1 MMSETAEVDR
11 LAVTDA
17 VLKTVDLTRSFDS
30 IQAVDHVGFALER
43 GELQGL
49 IGPNGAGKTTFM
61 RLLSGILEPDDGS
74 IILDGEDITTL
85 PSYERT
91 RKGLAQSLQIESIFP
106 SLTVRENVLGAINA
120 RDGPLSPVARYDSDG
135 EATEMTMEILVSVGL
150 DDLADEPATELSY
163 GDQKLLEIAL
173 ALGTDPDVLLL
184 DEPTA
189 GLSADETRVIED
201 LVAALAGDISII
213 LIEHDVDLVLR
224 LTDSITV
231 LHNGQ
236 VIAEGS
242 PEDVSENERVQ
253 EVYMGR

>member
-1 MMSETAEVDR
+1 MSESTEVDR

-30 IQAVDHVGFALER
+30 IQAVDHVDFALER

-91 RKGLAQSLQIESIFP
+91 RHGLAQSLQIESIFP

-135 EATEMTMEILVSVGL
+135 EATERTMEILASVGL

>member
-1 MMSETAEVDR
+1 MSESTEVDR
-11 LAVTDA
+11 LAVTDP

-30 IQAVDHVGFALER
+30 IQAVDHVDFALER
-43 GELQGL
+43 GKLQGL

-91 RKGLAQSLQIESIFP
+91 HHGLAQSLQIESIFP

-189 GLSADETRVIED
+189 GLSADETRVSED